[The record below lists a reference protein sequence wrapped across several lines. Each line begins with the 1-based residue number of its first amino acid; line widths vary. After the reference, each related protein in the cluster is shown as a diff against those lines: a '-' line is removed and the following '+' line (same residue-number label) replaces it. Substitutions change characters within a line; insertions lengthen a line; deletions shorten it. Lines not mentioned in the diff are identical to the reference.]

1 MNHNAPLAPIEP
13 AFAEAAAFIEAT
25 LDALL
30 PKVGGPEARLMEA
43 MRYAV
48 MGGGKRLRAFLV
60 LQSGR
65 LFGVDRR
72 ALGRVAAAV
81 ECLHAYSLVHDDLP
95 AMDDDDMRRG
105 KPSLHKAFDEATA
118 ILTGDALLTLAFGL
132 IASPEA
138 HGDPFVRCELIA
150 KLASAAGYG
159 GMVGGQMMD
168 LSLEGR
174 SPALPE
180 ITRLARMKTAALITF
195 ACEVGPIMGRASASA
210 RQALSAYGQ
219 ELGLAYQVADDLL
232 DLEGSPEETGKQVGK
247 DEARGKATV
256 ASVLGRERARAQAEA
271 MVGQAAAHLDLF
283 DEKADLLRAAAR
295 YVVGRKA

>member
-1 MNHNAPLAPIEP
+1 LLVESAGLFQVPRPNALMAG
-13 AFAEAAAFIEAT
+13 AA
-25 LDALL
+25 L
-30 PKVGGPEARLMEA
+30 
-43 MRYAV
+43 
-48 MGGGKRLRAFLV
+48 
-60 LQSGR
+60 
-65 LFGVDRR
+65 
-72 ALGRVAAAV
+72 
-81 ECLHAYSLVHDDLP
+81 ECVHCYSLVHDDLP
-95 AMDDDDMRRG
+95 AMDNDELRRG
-105 KPSLHKAFDEATA
+105 QPTAHRKFDEATA
-118 ILTGDALLTLAFGL
+118 ILAGDALLTLAFGL

-150 KLASAAGYG
+150 KLASAAGYS

-168 LSLEGR
+168 LASEGR

-195 ACEVGPIMGRASASA
+195 ACETGPIMGRASASA

-247 DEARGKATV
+247 DEARGKATI

-271 MVGQAAAHLDLF
+271 MVAQAAAHLDLF

-295 YVVGRKA
+295 FVVARKA